1 MEVFLGIASIFFLI
15 FGAMLLLSPKT
26 VERISKAT
34 NRVLFNLDD
43 KIPLARTPLGIL
55 LLAISIFL
63 WYIVLHK

>member
-15 FGAMLLLSPKT
+15 FGAMLLLSPNI

-34 NRVLFNLDD
+34 NKVLFNLDD
-43 KIPLARTPLGIL
+43 KIQSTRRPLGIL

-63 WYIVLHK
+63 WYTALHK